1 MSRWMPVHAF
11 HPVLRLTFFAVPPNV
26 SPQWS
31 STRSACA
38 DVVLAISVFGKEGT
52 MNRERVLKV
61 VLVLVG
67 LLFLAGVYP
76 IVMYLW
82 RPGNESPG
90 DAMMLSF
97 YVTLGVFLLSAA
109 RNPSANRSLIAF
121 TAWSSFAHGAV
132 MAVLAFQIA
141 SECRDLLIAVAVLVV
156 IGVALIVLAPA
167 RASVERLSPAG
178 S

>member
-1 MSRWMPVHAF
+1 MSRWMPVHGF

-52 MNRERVLKV
+52 MNRERALRV
-61 VLVLVG
+61 VLLLVG
-67 LLFLAGVYP
+67 LLFLPGVYP
-76 IVMYLW
+76 VTYPLW
-82 RPGNESPG
+82 HVNQSVYG
-90 DAMMLSF
+90 DDMMLSI
-97 YVTLGVFLLSAA
+97 YVALGIFLLIAA

-132 MAVLAFQIA
+132 MAVMAFQVA
-141 SECRDLLIAVAVLVV
+141 SKRRDLDRKSTRLNSSHVA
-156 IGVALIVLAPA
+156 I
-167 RASVERLSPAG
+167 SYAG
-178 S
+178 FC

>member
-52 MNRERVLKV
+52 MNRERALKV

-76 IVMYLW
+76 VTDSLW
-82 RPGNESPG
+82 HANQSDYG
-90 DAMMLSF
+90 DDMMLSI
-97 YVTLGVFLLSAA
+97 YVALGIFLLIAA

-121 TAWSSFAHGAV
+121 AGWSSLAHATV
-132 MAVLAFQIA
+132 MAIMAFQHA
-141 SECRDLLIAVAVLVV
+141 SERRGFLEAVALFGT
-156 IGVALIVLAPA
+156 IGAP
-167 RASVERLSPAG
+167 
-178 S
+178 